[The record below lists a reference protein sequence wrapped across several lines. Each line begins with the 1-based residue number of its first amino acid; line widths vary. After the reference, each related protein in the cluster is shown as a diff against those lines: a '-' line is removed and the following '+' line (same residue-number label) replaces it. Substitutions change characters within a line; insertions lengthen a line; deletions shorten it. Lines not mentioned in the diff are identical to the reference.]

1 MIQMKSTLP
10 FAFAV
15 LLLTATGA
23 GAEDLPPPI
32 QAPGMTPFLT
42 LHAEGAQIYQCKA
55 GSDGAL
61 AWSFREP
68 VATLLREG
76 ATVGRH
82 FAGPSWRLDDGG
94 QVQGKVVG
102 KAPGASP
109 ADAAWLKLEATAHEG
124 QGLLSEAVVIQ
135 RIHTQGGALAGAC
148 EKDGVTR
155 SVAYA
160 ADYVF
165 LKK

>member
-1 MIQMKSTLP
+1 
-10 FAFAV
+10 
-15 LLLTATGA
+15 
-23 GAEDLPPPI
+23 
-32 QAPGMTPFLT
+32 MTRT
-42 LHAEGAQIYQCKA
+42 
-55 GSDGAL
+55 S
-61 AWSFREP
+61 AWTFREP
-68 VATLLREG
+68 VATLLRDG

-102 KAPGASP
+102 KAPGAAP
-109 ADAAWLKLEATAHEG
+109 ADAPWLKLEATAHEG

-148 EKDGVTR
+148 EKDGAMR

>member
-1 MIQMKSTLP
+1 MSRKKSTIL
-10 FAFAV
+10 FAFVAA
-15 LLLTATGA
+15 LLTPAGA
-23 GAEDLPPPI
+23 RAEDLPAPI
-32 QAPGMTPFLT
+32 QAPGRTPYLT

-61 AWSFREP
+61 AWTFREP
-68 VATLLREG
+68 VATLLRDG

-94 QVQGKVVG
+94 QVQGKVIG
-102 KAPGASP
+102 KAPGA
-109 ADAAWLKLEATAHEG
+109 ALVDAPWLKLEATAHEG

-135 RIHTQGGALAGAC
+135 RVHTQCGALAGAC
-148 EKDGVTR
+148 EKDGALR